1 MNLPVGSVDEVGATE
16 SSGIGYYASRGIYLF
31 CVLASATGRN
41 VYFVLAAWV
50 ATDVSKSAS
59 ALAILLALGSAAEL
73 LTSNVGGVLVDRF
86 DRRFVCIAC
95 DLSRL
100 ILIFSTGIGLS
111 FGDPLGVLCLSW
123 TIFAFIDRT
132 YSTALQAIIP
142 DIVRP
147 KNLTSFNSASYIA
160 MQAGNLIAAIVTGYS
175 LNAIGMNLTSVLPG
189 AFFALSLLGLLALIG
204 RQPPSR
210 SRSDLQ
216 AKSIRRM
223 DLLPT
228 TFVVHPLKTIAVM
241 YALTYAMGMLV
252 SVLGAAYVTRE
263 LKGSALEFGY
273 LEAGWA
279 LGSIAGCSTLL
290 LRRARSRRQSILF
303 QSALAGIVLLGFPVF
318 QSFLSGLVQLVLLGF
333 CYNVTRILIDVRVQS
348 TVSIDMLGRARSQI
362 HTICVSIGLLA
373 YGIIG
378 TIGDAIL
385 PSGIFGLFGA
395 LMVTVALFF
404 HFNMDRGAPVER
416 RFV

>member
-1 MNLPVGSVDEVGATE
+1 MGASV
-16 SSGIGYYASRGIYLF
+16 SSGIGRYGARGIYLF
-31 CVLASATGRN
+31 CVLTSATGRN
-41 VYFVLAAWV
+41 AYFVTAAWI

-59 ALAILLALGSAAEL
+59 ALAILLALGNAAEL

-86 DRRFVCIAC
+86 DRRLVCIAC
-95 DLSRL
+95 DLSRW
-100 ILIFSTGIGLS
+100 ILIFSTGIAFS
-111 FGDPLGVLCLSW
+111 FGDPLEVLCLSW

-160 MQAGNLIAAIVTGYS
+160 MQAGNLIAATVTGYS
-175 LNAIGMNLTSVLPG
+175 LTAIGMTLTSILPG
-189 AFFALSLLGLLALIG
+189 AFFGLSLLGMLALLG
-204 RQPPSR
+204 RQPLSR

-216 AKSIRRM
+216 ANSIRRL

-228 TFVVHPLKTIAVM
+228 SFVVHPLKAIAVM

-279 LGSIAGCSTLL
+279 LGSIAGCSILL
-290 LRRARSRRQSILF
+290 LKRARLRRQSILF

-318 QSFLSGLVQLVLLGF
+318 RSFLSALVQMVLLGF
-333 CYNVTRILIDVRVQS
+333 CYNITRILIDVRVQS

-362 HTICVSIGLLA
+362 HTVCVSIGLLA
-373 YGIIG
+373 YGIMG
-378 TIGDAIL
+378 TIGDAIP
-385 PSGIFGLFGA
+385 PSGIFGVFGA
-395 LMVTVALFF
+395 LMVAVALFI
-404 HFNMDRGAPVER
+404 HFNMDRGEPVES

>member
-1 MNLPVGSVDEVGATE
+1 
-16 SSGIGYYASRGIYLF
+16 
-31 CVLASATGRN
+31 
-41 VYFVLAAWV
+41 
-50 ATDVSKSAS
+50 
-59 ALAILLALGSAAEL
+59 
-73 LTSNVGGVLVDRF
+73 
-86 DRRFVCIAC
+86 
-95 DLSRL
+95 
-100 ILIFSTGIGLS
+100 
-111 FGDPLGVLCLSW
+111 
-123 TIFAFIDRT
+123 
-132 YSTALQAIIP
+132 
-142 DIVRP
+142 
-147 KNLTSFNSASYIA
+147 
-160 MQAGNLIAAIVTGYS
+160 
-175 LNAIGMNLTSVLPG
+175 
-189 AFFALSLLGLLALIG
+189 
-204 RQPPSR
+204 
-210 SRSDLQ
+210 
-216 AKSIRRM
+216 M

-228 TFVVHPLKTIAVM
+228 TFVVHSLKTTAVM

-252 SVLGAAYVTRE
+252 SVLGVAYVTRE
-263 LKGSALEFGY
+263 LMGSALEFGY

-279 LGSIAGCSTLL
+279 LGSMAGCSTLL

-318 QSFLSGLVQLVLLGF
+318 QSFLSALVQLVLLGF

-378 TIGDAIL
+378 TIGDAIP

-404 HFNMDRGAPVER
+404 YFNMDRGAPAES

>member
-1 MNLPVGSVDEVGATE
+1 MGEVGATE
-16 SSGIGYYASRGIYLF
+16 SSGIGCYASRGIYLF

-59 ALAILLALGSAAEL
+59 TLAILLALGSAAEL

-111 FGDPLGVLCLSW
+111 FGDPLSVLCLSW

-147 KNLTSFNSASYIA
+147 KNLTPFNSASYIA

-175 LNAIGMNLTSVLPG
+175 LTAIGMNLTSILPS
-189 AFFALSLLGLLALIG
+189 AFFGLSLLGLLALLG
-204 RQPPSR
+204 RQPLSR

-228 TFVVHPLKTIAVM
+228 TFAVHTLKTIAVM

-303 QSALAGIVLLGFPVF
+303 QSALAGIVLLGFAVF
-318 QSFLSGLVQLVLLGF
+318 QSFLSALVQMVLLGF

-362 HTICVSIGLLA
+362 HTFCVSIGLLA
-373 YGIIG
+373 YGIFG
-378 TIGDAIL
+378 TIGDAIP

>member
-1 MNLPVGSVDEVGATE
+1 MDEVGATE
-16 SSGIGYYASRGIYLF
+16 SSGMGYYASRGIYLF

-50 ATDVSKSAS
+50 ATDVSKSTS

-111 FGDPLGVLCLSW
+111 FGHPLDVLCLSW
-123 TIFAFIDRT
+123 TIFAFLDRT

-175 LNAIGMNLTSVLPG
+175 LTAIGMNLTSILPG
-189 AFFALSLLGLLALIG
+189 AFFGLSLLGLLALG
-204 RQPPSR
+204 RLPLSR

-223 DLLPT
+223 DLLPM
-228 TFVVHPLKTIAVM
+228 TFVVHSLKTTAVM

-263 LKGSALEFGY
+263 LMGSALEFGY

-318 QSFLSGLVQLVLLGF
+318 QSFLSALVQLVLLGF

-378 TIGDAIL
+378 TIGDAIP

>member
-1 MNLPVGSVDEVGATE
+1 MGASV
-16 SSGIGYYASRGIYLF
+16 SSGIGRYGLRGIYLS

-41 VYFVLAAWV
+41 VYFVTAAWI

-73 LTSNVGGVLVDRF
+73 LTSNAGGVLVDRF
-86 DRRFVCIAC
+86 DRRLVCIAC

-100 ILIFSTGIGLS
+100 ILIFSTGIAFS

-142 DIVRP
+142 DIVCR
-147 KNLTSFNSASYIA
+147 KTLTSFNSASFIA
-160 MQAGNLIAAIVTGYS
+160 MQVGNLIAAVVTGYS
-175 LNAIGMNLTSVLPG
+175 LTAIGMDLTSILPG
-189 AFFALSLLGLLALIG
+189 AFFGLSLLGLLALLA
-204 RQPPSR
+204 RRPLSR
-210 SRSDLQ
+210 SRRDLQ
-216 AKSIRRM
+216 ENSIRRL

-228 TFVVHPLKTIAVM
+228 TFVVHPLKAIAVV

-279 LGSIAGCSTLL
+279 LGSIAGCSILL
-290 LRRARSRRQSILF
+290 LRRARPRRQSILF

-318 QSFLSGLVQLVLLGF
+318 QNFLSSLVRMLLLGF

-373 YGIIG
+373 YGIIA
-378 TIGDAIL
+378 TIGDTIP

-395 LMVTVALFF
+395 LMVAVALFF
-404 HFNMDRGAPVER
+404 HFNMDRGTPVER

>member
-1 MNLPVGSVDEVGATE
+1 MDEVGATE
-16 SSGIGYYASRGIYLF
+16 SSGMGYYASRGIYLF

-50 ATDVSKSAS
+50 ATDVSKSTS

-111 FGDPLGVLCLSW
+111 FGHPLDVLCLSW
-123 TIFAFIDRT
+123 TIFAFLDRT

-175 LNAIGMNLTSVLPG
+175 LTAIGMNLTSILPG
-189 AFFALSLLGLLALIG
+189 AFFGLSLLGLLALG
-204 RQPPSR
+204 RLPLSR

-223 DLLPT
+223 DLLPM
-228 TFVVHPLKTIAVM
+228 TFVVHSLKTTAVM

-263 LKGSALEFGY
+263 LMGSALEFGY

-318 QSFLSGLVQLVLLGF
+318 QSFLSALVQLVLLGF

-378 TIGDAIL
+378 TIGDAIP

-404 HFNMDRGAPVER
+404 YFNMDRGAPVER

>member
-16 SSGIGYYASRGIYLF
+16 SSGMGYYASRGIYLF

-50 ATDVSKSAS
+50 ATDVSKSTS

-111 FGDPLGVLCLSW
+111 FGHPLDVLCLSW
-123 TIFAFIDRT
+123 TIFAFLDRT

-175 LNAIGMNLTSVLPG
+175 LTAIGMNLTSILPG
-189 AFFALSLLGLLALIG
+189 AFFGLSLLGLLALG
-204 RQPPSR
+204 RLPLSR

-252 SVLGAAYVTRE
+252 SVLGAVYVTRE

-378 TIGDAIL
+378 TIGDAIP

-404 HFNMDRGAPVER
+404 YFNMDRGAPAES

>member
-50 ATDVSKSAS
+50 ATDVSKSTS

-111 FGDPLGVLCLSW
+111 FGHPLDVLCLSW
-123 TIFAFIDRT
+123 TIFAFLDRT

-175 LNAIGMNLTSVLPG
+175 LTAIGMNLTSILPG
-189 AFFALSLLGLLALIG
+189 AFFGLSLLGLLALG
-204 RQPPSR
+204 RLPLSR

-223 DLLPT
+223 DLLPM
-228 TFVVHPLKTIAVM
+228 TFVVHSLKTTAVM

-263 LKGSALEFGY
+263 LMGSALEFGY

-318 QSFLSGLVQLVLLGF
+318 QSFLSALVQLVLLGF

-378 TIGDAIL
+378 TIGDAIP

>member
-1 MNLPVGSVDEVGATE
+1 MDEVGATE
-16 SSGIGYYASRGIYLF
+16 SSCIGCYASRGVYLF

-73 LTSNVGGVLVDRF
+73 LTSNIGGVLVDRF

-123 TIFAFIDRT
+123 TTFAFLDRT
-132 YSTALQAIIP
+132 HSTALQAIIP

-175 LNAIGMNLTSVLPG
+175 LAGIGMNLTSILPG
-189 AFFALSLLGLLALIG
+189 AFFGLSLLGLLALG
-204 RQPPSR
+204 RQPLSR

-228 TFVVHPLKTIAVM
+228 TFVVHSLKANAVM

-279 LGSIAGCSTLL
+279 LGSIAGCSVLL
-290 LRRARSRRQSILF
+290 LRRARPRRQSILF
-303 QSALAGIVLLGFPVF
+303 QSVLAGVVLLGFPVF
-318 QSFLSGLVQLVLLGF
+318 QSFLSTLVQMLLLGF
-333 CYNVTRILIDVRVQS
+333 CYNLTRILIDVRVQS
-348 TVSIDMLGRARSQI
+348 TVSIDILGRARSQI

-373 YGIIG
+373 YGIIA
-378 TIGDAIL
+378 TIGDAIP

-395 LMVTVALFF
+395 LMVAVALFF
-404 HFNMDRGAPVER
+404 HFNMDRGAPVES

>member
-1 MNLPVGSVDEVGATE
+1 MGATE
-16 SSGIGYYASRGIYLF
+16 SSGMGYYASRGIYLF

-50 ATDVSKSAS
+50 ATDVSKSTS

-111 FGDPLGVLCLSW
+111 FGHPLDVLCLSW
-123 TIFAFIDRT
+123 TIFAFLDRT

-175 LNAIGMNLTSVLPG
+175 LTAIGMNLTSILPG
-189 AFFALSLLGLLALIG
+189 AFFGLSLLGLLALG
-204 RQPPSR
+204 RLPLSR

-223 DLLPT
+223 DLLPM
-228 TFVVHPLKTIAVM
+228 TFVVHSLKTTAVM

-263 LKGSALEFGY
+263 LMGSALEFGY

-318 QSFLSGLVQLVLLGF
+318 QSFLSALVQLVLLGF

-378 TIGDAIL
+378 TIGDAIP

-404 HFNMDRGAPVER
+404 YFNMDRGAPVER

>member
-16 SSGIGYYASRGIYLF
+16 SSGMGYYASRGIYLF

-50 ATDVSKSAS
+50 ATDVSKSTS

-111 FGDPLGVLCLSW
+111 FGHPLDVLCLSW
-123 TIFAFIDRT
+123 TIFAFLDRT

-175 LNAIGMNLTSVLPG
+175 LTAIGMNLTSILPG
-189 AFFALSLLGLLALIG
+189 AFFGLSLLGLLALG
-204 RQPPSR
+204 RLPLSR

-223 DLLPT
+223 DLLPM
-228 TFVVHPLKTIAVM
+228 TFVVHSLKTTAVM

-263 LKGSALEFGY
+263 LMGSALEFGY

-318 QSFLSGLVQLVLLGF
+318 QSFLSALVQLVLLGF

-378 TIGDAIL
+378 TIGDAIP

-404 HFNMDRGAPVER
+404 YFNMDRGAPVER

>member
-16 SSGIGYYASRGIYLF
+16 SSGMGYYASRGIYLF

-111 FGDPLGVLCLSW
+111 FGHPLDVLCLSW
-123 TIFAFIDRT
+123 TIFAFLDRT

-175 LNAIGMNLTSVLPG
+175 LTAIGMNLTSILPG
-189 AFFALSLLGLLALIG
+189 AFFGLSLLGLLALG
-204 RQPPSR
+204 RLPLSR

-223 DLLPT
+223 DLLPM
-228 TFVVHPLKTIAVM
+228 TFVVHSLKTTAVM

-263 LKGSALEFGY
+263 LMGSALEFGY

-318 QSFLSGLVQLVLLGF
+318 QSFLSALVQLVLLGF

-378 TIGDAIL
+378 TIGDAIP

-404 HFNMDRGAPVER
+404 YFNMDRGAPVER

>member
-1 MNLPVGSVDEVGATE
+1 MGATE

-50 ATDVSKSAS
+50 ATDVSKSTS

-111 FGDPLGVLCLSW
+111 FGDPLSVLCLSW

-160 MQAGNLIAAIVTGYS
+160 MQAGNFLAAIVTGYS
-175 LNAIGMNLTSVLPG
+175 LTAAGMNLTSILPG
-189 AFFALSLLGLLALIG
+189 AFFGLSLLGLLALLG
-204 RQPPSR
+204 RQPLSR
-210 SRSDLQ
+210 SRRLQ
-216 AKSIRRM
+216 ANSIRGL

-228 TFVVHPLKTIAVM
+228 TFVVHPLKAIAVM

-263 LKGSALEFGY
+263 LKGSALQFGY
-273 LEAGWA
+273 FEAGWA
-279 LGSIAGCSTLL
+279 LGSIAGCSILL
-290 LRRARSRRQSILF
+290 LKRARLRRQSILF

-318 QSFLSGLVQLVLLGF
+318 QSFLSALVQMVLLGF
-333 CYNVTRILIDVRVQS
+333 CYNITRILIDVRVQS

-362 HTICVSIGLLA
+362 HTVCVSIGLLA

-378 TIGDAIL
+378 TIGDAIP
-385 PSGIFGLFGA
+385 PSGIFGVFGA
-395 LMVTVALFF
+395 LMVAVALFI
-404 HFNMDRGAPVER
+404 HFNMDRGEPVES

>member
-16 SSGIGYYASRGIYLF
+16 SSGMGYYASRGIYLF

-50 ATDVSKSAS
+50 ATDVSKSTS

-111 FGDPLGVLCLSW
+111 FGHPLDVLCLSW
-123 TIFAFIDRT
+123 TIFAFLDRT

-175 LNAIGMNLTSVLPG
+175 LTAIGMNLTSILPG
-189 AFFALSLLGLLALIG
+189 AFFGLSLLGLLALG
-204 RQPPSR
+204 RLPLSR

-223 DLLPT
+223 DLLPM
-228 TFVVHPLKTIAVM
+228 TFVVHSLKTTAVM

-263 LKGSALEFGY
+263 LMGSALEFGY

-318 QSFLSGLVQLVLLGF
+318 QSFLSALVQLVLLGF

-378 TIGDAIL
+378 TIGDAIP